1 MKKTDLEKNKALK
14 LAGKMAHS
22 GVPARFGAQSVV
34 LDRREQRKA
43 DQALGLVPFAVKLN
57 ADLIKR
63 IQSLAAARECGLNDL
78 VAELL
83 TAGLDQDKQG

>member
-14 LAGKMAHS
+14 LAGKLTQS
-22 GVPARFGAQSVV
+22 GPPARFGSQSVV

-57 ADLIKR
+57 ADLVKR
-63 IQSLAAARECGLNDL
+63 IQTLATERECTVNDL

-83 TAGLDQDKQG
+83 NKGLEG